1 MGPLLELHNLI
12 SAAPTHQTR
21 AVKVPF
27 LQVNTT
33 PISLKEEILKSIERV
48 VDSNQFVLADEVRK
62 FERAWAD
69 YCEADFCIGVGNGL
83 DALQLSLIAA
93 GIQPG
98 DEVLVPAS
106 TFIATWFAV
115 SNVGAL
121 PISVPVREDTFNI
134 DPTRIEDCISPKTRA
149 IVPVHLYGQPA
160 DLEEVLEIS
169 TRNEL
174 AVIEDA
180 AQAHGARYKGRKIGS
195 HGTLTAWSFYP
206 GKNLGAF
213 GDGGAITTNDEGLA
227 NKLRKLRNYG
237 STEKYL
243 HEIVG
248 FNSRLD
254 EIQAAILGA
263 KLMYLDRWNLRRRE
277 IAKRYSLN
285 FESALSKH
293 SSFISFPT
301 EPPDR
306 ESSWH
311 LYVVRC
317 EKRDELVDSLRA
329 AGIEILLHYPLDPIF
344 QVAYQATETTKN
356 DATRKNASRKSVLSL
371 PIGPHLDEDQVS
383 YVIETVIDVASSL
396 YE

>member
-1 MGPLLELHNLI
+1 MI
-12 SAAPTHQTR
+12 SAAQKEQTR

-27 LQVNTT
+27 LQINTT

-69 YCEADFCIGVGNGL
+69 YCEADFCVGVGNGL

-93 GIQPG
+93 GIEPG
-98 DEVLVPAS
+98 DEVLVPES

-115 SNVGAL
+115 SNVGAS
-121 PISVPVREDTFNI
+121 PVSVPVREDTLTI
-134 DPTRIEDCISPKTRA
+134 DPTRIAEFITPRTRA
-149 IVPVHLYGQPA
+149 ILPVHLYGQPA
-160 DLEEVLEIS
+160 DLEEILEIS
-169 TRNEL
+169 AQNEL
-174 AVIEDA
+174 PVIEDA
-180 AQAHGARYKGRKIGS
+180 AQAHGASYRGRRIGS

-213 GDGGAITTNDEGLA
+213 GDGGAITTNDEKLA

-237 STEKYL
+237 STEKYI
-243 HEIVG
+243 HEIIG

-254 EIQAAILGA
+254 EIQAAVLGQ
-263 KLMYLDRWNLRRRE
+263 KLRHLDTWNLRRAE
-277 IAKRYSLN
+277 IATRYSLN
-285 FESALSKH
+285 FEGALSQY
-293 SSFISFPT
+293 SSLISFPT
-301 EPPDR
+301 ELPDR

-317 EKRDELVDSLRA
+317 KKRDELVKRLRA

-344 QVAYQATETTKN
+344 QGAYQAV
-356 DATRKNASRKSVLSL
+356 DAADHNGTVANASGKDVFSL
-371 PIGPHLDEDQVS
+371 PIGPHLDDDQVS
-383 YVIETVIDVASSL
+383 YVIETVIEVVSNLYGEAQSKAASL
-396 YE
+396 